1 MVTRKQEIERYI
13 HKYYFQAQKKG
24 PIIYLEDKN
33 GHLLS
38 DKMKLHILFD
48 PEESQKEME
57 QPNEL
62 RGDRYFTQKDLI
74 IRTNT
79 ESDTM
84 IVWSVKSDNKNS
96 ELPKQVEKFGKAKN
110 FSLLH

>member
-1 MVTRKQEIERYI
+1 
-13 HKYYFQAQKKG
+13 
-24 PIIYLEDKN
+24 
-33 GHLLS
+33 
-38 DKMKLHILFD
+38 MKLHILFD

-84 IVWSVKSDNKNS
+84 IVWSVKSENKNS
-96 ELPKQVEKFGKAKN
+96 ELPKLLEKLEKAKS
-110 FSLLH
+110 FTLLH